1 MHRKIIVTA
10 DGSHSVEIP
19 AMQVSYHSKYGAI
32 QESQHVFIQ
41 AGLRESVRSQWQD
54 PLQILEMGFGT
65 GLNALLTLIESEKI
79 DKRISYTAIEPFPL
93 TETEFLQLN
102 YCMLLRKPALQSL
115 FEELHSCEWVKD
127 IQIIREFTFHKIM
140 TDLINFSTNQLF
152 NLIYYDAFA
161 PGAQPELWTKDIF
174 EKLFNMMD
182 FNGILVT
189 YCSKGDVRRAM
200 LEAGFSV
207 EKIPGP
213 RGKREM
219 MRARKESRVKSG
231 Y

>member
-19 AMQVSYHSKYGAI
+19 AIQVTYHSKYGAI
-32 QESQHVFIQ
+32 QESLHVFIE
-41 AGLRESVRSQWQD
+41 AGLKESVRTAPQE
-54 PLQILEMGFGT
+54 PLRILEVGFGT

-93 TETEFLQLN
+93 TETEFRQLN
-102 YCMLLRKPALQSL
+102 YCALLQKPALQNL
-115 FEELHSCEWVKD
+115 FGELHSCESEID
-127 IQIIREFTFHKIM
+127 IQITPEFTVHKTI

-161 PGAQPELWTKDIF
+161 PAVQPQLWTKEIF
-174 EKLFNMMD
+174 EKLLTMMD
-182 FNGILVT
+182 SNGILMT

-219 MRARKESRVKSG
+219 LRAKKLL
-231 Y
+231 